1 MKLRV
6 ITAPVAVL
14 CAAFA
19 LQGCVA
25 AVAVAVAQAEQ
36 DRLAQLASWEAEIR
50 SKDCAGLDQSYAKLV
65 ADKDDFV
72 DFDQRKDFMREQ
84 YTEKSCPPP
93 EGLAA

>member
-6 ITAPVAVL
+6 ISAPVAVL

-36 DRLAQLASWEAEIR
+36 DRLAELSNWEADVR
-50 SKDCAGLDQSYAKLV
+50 AKDCAGLDETYAKLV
-65 ADKDDFV
+65 ADKDGLV
-72 DFDQRKDFMREQ
+72 DFDQRKDFMRDQ
-84 YTEKSCPPP
+84 YEEKSCPLPD
-93 EGLAA
+93 GLA